1 MASIWNI
8 HYHPT
13 VVKAILF
20 LFPVFYVLVLPLFL
34 YLNKEKQPDA
44 NIKLL
49 IFSPP
54 HLLIHLKNSSYVWE
68 VITFIERGFPRK

>member
-54 HLLIHLKNSSYVWE
+54 IYSYILKILLMCGK
-68 VITFIERGFPRK
+68 